1 MFECLDCELAFDLPI
16 FASILGQ
23 NEKEIDGLKRGAHA
37 EILSFCNVSKK
48 SLVSTMFHFVGSFL
62 CVCVKKKEEGLL
74 LIYCTTIMDGRM
86 VCMVENEKKLEGTN
100 EIHRALLKTTT
111 SDIFAQQTHART
123 Q

>member
-1 MFECLDCELAFDLPI
+1 
-16 FASILGQ
+16 
-23 NEKEIDGLKRGAHA
+23 
-37 EILSFCNVSKK
+37 
-48 SLVSTMFHFVGSFL
+48 
-62 CVCVKKKEEGLL
+62 
-74 LIYCTTIMDGRM
+74 MDGRM